1 MSTGFLTTL
10 ILFLP
15 MVGFTIL
22 LFLNEKEQK
31 EAIKW
36 TAFGFSMITFVL
48 SLVMWAGFDNSQAG
62 LQFVQRWTWLDISVG
77 GMYISSDY
85 FVGVDGLSILL
96 VVLTTFIMPI
106 AIMGSFRAG
115 VLEERGRQKLYYA
128 LLLLLEWAMLGVFF
142 IQDLIVFYVFW
153 EVTLVPMYFLI
164 GIWGSEER
172 VYAAVKFFLYTMAG
186 SILMLIAILFVGN
199 YTGTFY
205 LEGEATADR
214 SAGILVQI
222 EEFNRANEEN
232 GLRADR
238 SFWNYGSAEAAMLAA
253 ETGEVADDITDAG
266 PLSAGVITGG
276 LLFAAFFIAFA
287 IKVPVFPFHS
297 WLPDAHVQAPTA
309 GSVIL
314 AGVLLKMGTY
324 GLVRFNLQMFPV
336 ESVQAAPLVGTLAV
350 IGILYGAWVS
360 YAQDNVKKLVAYSS
374 VSHLGFVVLGIFALN
389 SQGIQGAT
397 LQMVNHGIST
407 GGLFLIVGILYERYH
422 TKDMAAYGGI
432 WKLMPLFGSIAL
444 VVSLSSM
451 GLPGLN
457 GFIGEFTILLGSVGS
472 EYLGFFWTLFGTIGV
487 ILAAT
492 YILKMFQ
499 HVFMGDVI
507 EAPHADENTYKLHWT
522 ELAVLIPIVAVSI
535 WIGIQ
540 PGGFFDNMGAS
551 TNELVEF
558 VDDSATQF
566 EAANEALLV
575 DDETVADD
583 ETAETTDE
591 ATTEADADSDQSASE
606 DESEDNSDE

>member
-1 MSTGFLTTL
+1 METGFLTTL

-22 LFLNEKEQK
+22 LFLSEKEQK

-36 TAFGFSMITFVL
+36 TAFGFSVITFIL
-48 SLVMWAGFDNSQAG
+48 SLVMWAGFDNNEAG
-62 LQFVQRWTWLDISVG
+62 LQFVQRWTWIDISVG
-77 GMYISSDY
+77 GVNITSDY

-106 AIMGSFRAG
+106 AIMASFRAG

-172 VYAAVKFFLYTMAG
+172 IYAAVKFFLYTMAG
-186 SILMLIAILFVGN
+186 SILMLIALLFVGN

-205 LEGEATADR
+205 LEGAAEGEQP
-214 SAGILVQI
+214 AGILVQI
-222 EEFNRANEEN
+222 EEFNQVNEDN
-232 GLRADR
+232 GLLADR

-253 ETGEVADDITDAG
+253 ETGEVAEDITDAG

-336 ESVQAAPLVGTLAV
+336 ESVQAAPFIGILAV

-360 YAQDNVKKLVAYSS
+360 YAQDNFKKLVAYSS

-397 LQMVNHGIST
+397 LQMVNHGIGT

-422 TKDMAAYGGI
+422 TKEMAAYGGI
-432 WKLMPLFGSIAL
+432 WKLMPLFGSLAL
-444 VVSLSSM
+444 VVAFSSM

-457 GFIGEFTILLGSVGS
+457 GFIGEFTILMGSVGS
-472 EYLGFFWTLFGTIGV
+472 NYLGFWYTLFGTMGV

-492 YILKMFQ
+492 YILKMYQ
-499 HVFMGDVI
+499 HVFMGDVV
-507 EAPHADENTYKLHWT
+507 EAPHADDETYKLHWT
-522 ELAVLIPIVAVSI
+522 ELAVLVPIVVVSI

-540 PGGFFDNMGAS
+540 PGSFFDNMGAS
-551 TNELVEF
+551 TNEVVEY
-558 VDDSATQF
+558 VDDSYTQF
-566 EAANEALLV
+566 EDAQPDEGEE
-575 DDETVADD
+575 ETVADED
-583 ETAETTDE
+583 GEAE
-591 ATTEADADSDQSASE
+591 EADASDDAT
-606 DESEDNSDE
+606 ESEDNSDG

>member
-1 MSTGFLTTL
+1 METGFLTTL

-22 LFLNEKEQK
+22 LFMHEKEQK

-36 TAFGFSMITFVL
+36 TAFGFSIITFLL
-48 SLVMWAGFDNSQAG
+48 SLVMWASFDNSQAG
-62 LQFVQRWTWLDISVG
+62 LQFVQRWNWLDIAVG
-77 GMYISSDY
+77 GVNITSDY
-85 FVGVDGLSILL
+85 YVGVDGLSILL

-106 AIMGSFRAG
+106 SIMGSFRAG
-115 VLEERGRQKLYYA
+115 VIQERGRSKLYYA

-172 VYAAVKFFLYTMAG
+172 IYAAVKFFLYTMAG

-199 YTGTFY
+199 YTDTFI
-205 LEGEATADR
+205 LPEITAQVSEFAQVEN
-214 SAGILVQI
+214 SA
-222 EEFNRANEEN
+222 
-232 GLRADR
+232 ADL
-238 SFWNYGSAEAAMLAA
+238 SFWNYSSAEEAMAVA
-253 ETGEVADDITDAG
+253 SGEVDFVADES
-266 PLSAGVITGG
+266 PLSANVITGG

-336 ESVQAAPLVGTLAV
+336 ESVQWAPAIGTLAV

-422 TKDMAAYGGI
+422 TKEMASYGGI

-444 VVSLSSM
+444 VIALSSM

-457 GFIGEFTILLGSVGS
+457 GFVGEFTILLGSVGS

-492 YILKMFQ
+492 YILKMYQ
-499 HVFMGDVI
+499 HVFMGDVV

-522 ELAVLIPIVAVSI
+522 ELAILIPILIATF

-551 TNELVEF
+551 SNALVEH
-558 VDDSATQF
+558 VEESYDGYESAQS
-566 EAANEALLV
+566 EEGAEEGDV
-575 DDETVADD
+575 SDET
-583 ETAETTDE
+583 
-591 ATTEADADSDQSASE
+591 
-606 DESEDNSDE
+606 ESEGESEENSDE